1 MPTSSREPSG
11 LPRADEPPGH
21 EAIAA
26 ELRLVRRHGLPRLRT
41 LELPALAEVLR
52 RTGRSELPGAPSNA
66 ELEQLI
72 RRAAEGLQ
80 GNLGA
85 AAGYLFG
92 LAPGTRDWT
101 VGDRRKRAARLY
113 GVGAERFRKHYDPLI
128 VEEVAG
134 RIGELCRAPFAQSA
148 DTATP
153 RTVRLRG
160 RLGNAM
166 RSVTLHA
173 MPVEIVH
180 DVDVIVSPLNTYM
193 ELPQT
198 YKTSI
203 AASLRRACARR
214 GPGGEVV
221 DDVLAREIAAWM
233 REHARSGLPVAPG
246 TVVAT
251 GAGELTAVGVHR
263 VYHAAVAVPRPD
275 GADYRIRPDTVAR
288 AVENVLRLARTDRTA
303 AGERRLRSVCLP
315 LIGAGRGG
323 LDPDTSFAWLAA
335 ALDRALPREE
345 DVSLSFVARSLPAQH
360 AVIKGMTL
368 RG

>member
-1 MPTSSREPSG
+1 MAPFR
-11 LPRADEPPGH
+11 EPPGH

-41 LELPALAEVLR
+41 LDLPVLAEVLHR
-52 RTGRSELPGAPSNA
+52 AGRDEPTGVPSA
-66 ELEQLI
+66 TELERLI
-72 RRAAEGLQ
+72 RRATEDLQ
-80 GNLGA
+80 GDLGA

-92 LAPGTRDWT
+92 FVPGTRDWT

-113 GVGAERFRKHYDPLI
+113 GVSAERFRKHHDPLI
-128 VEEVAG
+128 VGELAG
-134 RIGELCRAPFAQSA
+134 RLTELSRVPFPGLADDAP
-148 DTATP
+148 TTP
-153 RTVRLRG
+153 RSVRLRG
-160 RLGNAM
+160 RLGGTM
-166 RSVTLHA
+166 RTVVLHA
-173 MPVEIVH
+173 MPVELVH

-193 ELPQT
+193 ELPQS

-214 GPGGEVV
+214 GPSGELL
-221 DDVLAREIAAWM
+221 DDVLARELASWM
-233 REHARSGLPVAPG
+233 RDHARPGLPVAPG

-251 GAGELTAVGVHR
+251 GAGELAAVGVRR

-275 GADYRIRPDTVAR
+275 AAGYQIRPDVVSR
-288 AVENVLRLARTDRTA
+288 AVENVLRLARTDRG
-303 AGERRLRSVCLP
+303 AGERPLRSVCLP
-315 LIGAGRGG
+315 LFGSGQGG
-323 LDPDTSFAWLAA
+323 LDPETSFAWLAA

-345 DVSLSFVARSLPAQH
+345 HVSVSFAARSVPVQH